1 MYNNY
6 TRCKEYEWVDEMTEN
21 KTKPTDV
28 SVDEFIDTAA
38 EPRRSEARRVVAIM
52 REVTGV
58 EPVMWGPSMIGF
70 GSYHYK
76 YESGREGDMLQVG
89 FSPRKAAFVFYGLVF
104 YDENEPN
111 NQLLEKLGPH
121 TRGKGCL
128 YIKKLSDI
136 DESILRMMIRNCLL
150 YTSRCV

>member
-1 MYNNY
+1 
-6 TRCKEYEWVDEMTEN
+6 MTEN

-58 EPVMWGPSMIGF
+58 EPVMWGPSMVGF

-76 YESGREGDMLQVG
+76 YESGREGDMLKVG
-89 FSPRKAAFVFYGLVF
+89 FSPRKAALVLYGLVY
-104 YDENEPN
+104 YDEHEQDNDK
-111 NQLLEKLGPH
+111 LLEKLGPH
-121 TRGKGCL
+121 TRGKGCV
-128 YIKKLSDI
+128 YVKKLADI
-136 DESILRMMIRNCLL
+136 DESILRTMIRNA
-150 YTSRCV
+150 YSHKSS

>member
-1 MYNNY
+1 
-6 TRCKEYEWVDEMTEN
+6 MTEN

-76 YESGREGDMLQVG
+76 YESGREGDMLKVG
-89 FSPRKAAFVFYGLVF
+89 FSPRKAALVLYGLVY
-104 YDENEPN
+104 YDEHEQDNDK
-111 NQLLEKLGPH
+111 LLEKLGPH
-121 TRGKGCL
+121 TRGKGCV
-128 YIKKLSDI
+128 YVKKLADI
-136 DESILRMMIRNCLL
+136 DESILRTMIRNA
-150 YTSRCV
+150 YSHNSS

>member
-6 TRCKEYEWVDEMTEN
+6 TRCKEYEWVDAMTEN

-76 YESGREGDMLQVG
+76 YESGREGDMLKVG
-89 FSPRKAAFVFYGLVF
+89 FSPRKAALVLYGLVY
-104 YDENEPN
+104 YDEHEQDNDK
-111 NQLLEKLGPH
+111 LLEKLGPH
-121 TRGKGCL
+121 TRGKGCV
-128 YIKKLSDI
+128 YVKKLADI
-136 DESILRMMIRNCLL
+136 DESILRTMIRNA
-150 YTSRCV
+150 YSHNSS

>member
-1 MYNNY
+1 
-6 TRCKEYEWVDEMTEN
+6 MTEN

-76 YESGREGDMLQVG
+76 YESGREGDMLKVG
-89 FSPRKAAFVFYGLVF
+89 FSPRKAALVLYGLVY
-104 YDENEPN
+104 YDEHEQDNDK
-111 NQLLEKLGPH
+111 LLEKLGPH
-121 TRGKGCL
+121 TRGKGCV
-128 YIKKLSDI
+128 YVKKLADI
-136 DESILRMMIRNCLL
+136 DESILRMMIRNA
-150 YTSRCV
+150 YVH